1 MILRQRVIRSD
12 GMSVFDWSIEPHTYS
27 PVDGKV
33 RVGSFAANYWC
44 LVKRGKTD
52 KQTLGYAK
60 QRIRAGMHCISQE
73 FEYVMGEW

>member
-1 MILRQRVIRSD
+1 MILRQRIQDEGGVT
-12 GMSVFDWSIEPHTYS
+12 VYDWSIEHHTYNIF
-27 PVDGKV
+27 DEKV
-33 RVGSFAANYWC
+33 RVGSFSANCWY

-60 QRIRAGMHCISQE
+60 QRIRSGTHCISQE